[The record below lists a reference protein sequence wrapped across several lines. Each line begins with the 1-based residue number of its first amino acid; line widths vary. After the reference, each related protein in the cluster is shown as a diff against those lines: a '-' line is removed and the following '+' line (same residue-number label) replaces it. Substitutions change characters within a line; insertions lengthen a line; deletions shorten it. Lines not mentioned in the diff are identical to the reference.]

1 MMGDPALDETSRRTR
16 QNPDTAGKKKGECP
30 QGSDEAYE
38 EEHETAEVGEP
49 T

>member
-1 MMGDPALDETSRRTR
+1 MKRHVARVRTQILR
-16 QNPDTAGKKKGECP
+16 EKKKGECP